1 MFQAGGI
8 LGIIVIGWEMDRFK
22 AHKVLI
28 GTLSGAAL
36 VTLAI
41 ARLDL
46 NLYGLMT
53 LVFLLE
59 YCINSTNTSWTTMSA
74 NYYPTRIRFTGDQL
88 DDGRRAVRRGVRR
101 VWRQSAA
108 GLEME
113 PGAIVHPADRSDLHR
128 CGGGLAKKPQRSIEH
143 DRGDALS

>member
-1 MFQAGGI
+1 MVGAMFQAGGI

-59 YCINSTNTSWTTMSA
+59 YCINSTNTSWTTMAA
-74 NYYPTRIRFTGDQL
+74 NYYHTRIRFTG
-88 DDGRRAVRRGVRR
+88 GSVG
-101 VWRQSAA
+101 
-108 GLEME
+108 
-113 PGAIVHPADRSDLHR
+113 
-128 CGGGLAKKPQRSIEH
+128 
-143 DRGDALS
+143 